1 MKSIDVSQA
10 VGMVLGQDLTRIV
23 PGEFKG
29 VAFKKGHII
38 RDEDIPVMRSMGK
51 NHVYVMEFSVEQIH
65 ENDAAARIALLAAD
79 GLERSEAAEGKV
91 NIRSSQQGLLKI
103 DTDRLQQLNLLEG
116 IALATLHQGV
126 AVKPGELVACAK
138 IIPLLLPAK
147 TIQQV
152 QDICAAGSI
161 IQVVPFRLQT
171 VGLIVTGNE
180 VFYGLIQDK
189 FETVIREK
197 MKQFGGQVMQT
208 VFLPD
213 DQQQITK
220 AIQQLA
226 TQYDLIIVTGGMS
239 VDPDDVTPA
248 SIRATGA
255 EVAVYGTPVL
265 PGAMFMAAYLG
276 ERPILGI
283 PACGMYTRITVLDVV
298 LPKVLA
304 GEPISRHMIASLG
317 HGGLCRKCADGCRY
331 PDCSFAK

>member
-65 ENDAAARIALLAAD
+65 ENDAAARLALLAAD

-171 VGLIVTGNE
+171 VGLLPV
-180 VFYGLIQDK
+180 
-189 FETVIREK
+189 
-197 MKQFGGQVMQT
+197 MKSFMVSFRINLRLLFG
-208 VFLPD
+208 
-213 DQQQITK
+213 
-220 AIQQLA
+220 
-226 TQYDLIIVTGGMS
+226 
-239 VDPDDVTPA
+239 
-248 SIRATGA
+248 
-255 EVAVYGTPVL
+255 
-265 PGAMFMAAYLG
+265 
-276 ERPILGI
+276 
-283 PACGMYTRITVLDVV
+283 
-298 LPKVLA
+298 
-304 GEPISRHMIASLG
+304 
-317 HGGLCRKCADGCRY
+317 RK
-331 PDCSFAK
+331 